1 MGCISSKFVARSIL
15 LSCDSYEGQ
24 TPSLKRTAVGV
35 PELEELNFSCH
46 GGDHY
51 LALVRAANMVVN
63 KLHSR
68 DSNSNSCS
76 KPDIGPARTETMNTR
91 EMMATLDQ
99 GVVIRAKPAPEEVES
114 IDIDLAM
121 RRSKS
126 CHWFP
131 EHGVSSIALEI
142 PDDMKEE
149 KSSWSYKGMAR
160 SRSAHTDY
168 TVEYEAMLETI
179 GSGVQQRWLDGKDY
193 SPGINTQFIG
203 SKTSLNMSH
212 HAEGKE
218 ESSLQEMKQS
228 LQDEALVH
236 ENTTKNFLRSE
247 TETKEVMQSS
257 NYSSSSPG
265 QENQEVI
272 PCSHSISEKG
282 LKRKALA
289 KGLELLR
296 IPPTFE
302 FPANLSPREWLHV
315 GGQVSS
321 PASYITPKF
330 GSYSLPIHGTRSECN
345 EDFIFNPELVAAYEQ
360 CMHQLE
366 AEEESLLKQIVESS
380 DEDYTKDEQAKEEIL
395 FH

>member
-15 LSCDSYEGQ
+15 LSCDSSEGQ
-24 TPSLKRTAVGV
+24 NPSLKRTAIGI
-35 PELEELNFSCH
+35 PELEELNFSYY

-51 LALVRAANMVVN
+51 LALIGVANMVVN

-76 KPDIGPARTETMNTR
+76 KPDIGPARTETMNPW

-99 GVVIRAKPAPEEVES
+99 GVVIHAKPTPQVVES
-114 IDIDLAM
+114 IDIDLAA

-131 EHGVSSIALEI
+131 EHGVSSIAMEI
-142 PDDMKEE
+142 PADMKEQ
-149 KSSWSYKGMAR
+149 KSYWSYKDMAR
-160 SRSAHTDY
+160 SKSVHT
-168 TVEYEAMLETI
+168 VEEYEAILETI
-179 GSGVQQRWLDGKDY
+179 GSGVQQRWLNGKDY
-193 SPGINTQFIG
+193 SSGINLQFIG

-212 HAEGKE
+212 HVE
-218 ESSLQEMKQS
+218 
-228 LQDEALVH
+228 
-236 ENTTKNFLRSE
+236 
-247 TETKEVMQSS
+247 
-257 NYSSSSPG
+257 
-265 QENQEVI
+265 
-272 PCSHSISEKG
+272 
-282 LKRKALA
+282 
-289 KGLELLR
+289 ELLR

-302 FPANLSPREWLHV
+302 FPANLSPRKWLHV

-330 GSYSLPIHGTRSECN
+330 GSYSLPIHGTRCECN
-345 EDFIFNPELVAAYEQ
+345 EDFIFNLELVAAYKQ

-380 DEDYTKDEQAKEEIL
+380 DEDCTKDEQAKEEIL